1 MSSATHTDPA
11 GSTLAQNTHDDSG
24 NEWSGIDDGEDTDN
38 ASTQVLDHARDVKAR
53 RLNGDA
59 ETMQKGLEPDI
70 SYGVLRDVAE
80 ASETDISAW
89 APLLLSEDVLSAISS
104 LGFTAPTPIQ
114 AAAIPKILQGHDVIG
129 KAVTGSGK
137 TLAYGIPIF
146 EIWLKKQGGQQTK
159 ASSSS
164 RHPSALILAP
174 TRELAHQ
181 LAEHISNLTQAC
193 QDRPRLATVT
203 GGLSIQKQLRQLAE
217 ADIVVG
223 TPGRLWE
230 VMSESQELVNGLK
243 QIQFLVVDEA
253 DRLLSEG
260 HFQEV
265 EEILDTLDRKV
276 VDDDVN
282 DGERAQET
290 QSVRQTLVFSATFHK
305 GLQQK
310 LMSKSRLAGGDLL
323 NSKQS
328 MEYLLKKL
336 SFREKRP
343 TFLDVNPAS
352 QMATGLKEAILEC
365 GAMQKDL
372 YLYYLLLQNL
382 QAKVLVFAN
391 SISSV
396 KRLVPLLKN
405 LELPAVALHS
415 TMPQKARLRSLEQFS
430 RRHAILVATD
440 VAARGLDIKNID
452 LIVHYHVPRTADTYV
467 HRSGRTARVD
477 QPGRSVMLCSP
488 EEVAGVTRLIGKI
501 HSEHRLD
508 SIQADR
514 TIITRLRPRLEL
526 SQKLTD
532 ATLAKEKAGT
542 RDDWLRTAAEE
553 LGVDYDSDEF
563 AAEGAKTSRG
573 RGTGSSKKQKEAGA
587 VSKEEIANLRA
598 QLKDLLGRRVN
609 LGVSPRYLA
618 GGNVDIDALLDGHSD
633 KTFLGRIKGA

>member
-1 MSSATHTDPA
+1 M
-11 GSTLAQNTHDDSG
+11 
-24 NEWSGIDDGEDTDN
+24 
-38 ASTQVLDHARDVKAR
+38 
-53 RLNGDA
+53 DA
-59 ETMQKGLEPDI
+59 
-70 SYGVLRDVAE
+70 
-80 ASETDISAW
+80 
-89 APLLLSEDVLSAISS
+89 
-104 LGFTAPTPIQ
+104 
-114 AAAIPKILQGHDVIG
+114 
-129 KAVTGSGK
+129 
-137 TLAYGIPIF
+137 
-146 EIWLKKQGGQQTK
+146 
-159 ASSSS
+159 
-164 RHPSALILAP
+164 
-174 TRELAHQ
+174 
-181 LAEHISNLTQAC
+181 
-193 QDRPRLATVT
+193 
-203 GGLSIQKQLRQLAE
+203 
-217 ADIVVG
+217 
-223 TPGRLWE
+223 
-230 VMSESQELVNGLK
+230 
-243 QIQFLVVDEA
+243 
-253 DRLLSEG
+253 
-260 HFQEV
+260 
-265 EEILDTLDRKV
+265 LDRKV
-276 VDDDVN
+276 IDDDAD

-310 LMSKSRLAGGDLL
+310 LMSKSRPSGGDLL
-323 NSKQS
+323 NNKQS

-352 QMATGLKEAILEC
+352 QMATGLTEAILEC

-372 YLYYLLLQNL
+372 YLYYLLLQNP

-430 RRHAILVATD
+430 GRHAILVATD

-467 HRSGRTARVD
+467 HRSGRTARAD

-488 EEVAGVTRLIGKI
+488 DEVAGVTRLIGKI
-501 HSEHRLD
+501 HSEHRPD

-514 TIITRLRPRLEL
+514 TIITRLRPRIEL

-573 RGTGSSKKQKEAGA
+573 RGTGSGKKQKEAGA

-618 GGNVDIDALLDGHSD
+618 GGNVDIDALLDGQSD
-633 KTFLGRIKGA
+633 KTFLGRIKGV